1 MFTILLLTFKL
12 ESIPTNISNN
22 YQLSTIASIMRE
34 KTKEVKVGFYSDSL
48 LLLIDNSSIKV
59 K

>member
-1 MFTILLLTFKL
+1 
-12 ESIPTNISNN
+12 
-22 YQLSTIASIMRE
+22 MRE